1 MDSGQRAGFRN
12 QGTNR
17 PAPLSTSGSTAG
29 SAADPPDVDPPE
41 MTSEEVGA
49 PEMTSC
55 LSAQW
60 KERKKELFEKVPWN
74 FA

>member
-1 MDSGQRAGFRN
+1 
-12 QGTNR
+12 
-17 PAPLSTSGSTAG
+17 
-29 SAADPPDVDPPE
+29 

-60 KERKKELFEKVPWN
+60 KEKKELFEKVPWY
-74 FA
+74 FV